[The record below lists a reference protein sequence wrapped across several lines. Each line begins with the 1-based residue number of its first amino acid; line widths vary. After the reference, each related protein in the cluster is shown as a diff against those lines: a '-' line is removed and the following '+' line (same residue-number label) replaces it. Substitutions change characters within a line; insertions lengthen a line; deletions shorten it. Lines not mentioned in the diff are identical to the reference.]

1 MNAILRIICFFLFC
15 SFSSVY
21 AEGEPLVVGTE
32 SYNPPF
38 VQQGGKQSIFGFDID
53 MMISL
58 CKIMNR
64 TCEFRVMKFTDI
76 LPAVEANKIDVATDS
91 ITITAARSHDVGFS
105 LPYLLSNSR
114 FLTTAA
120 NAKTPFSFDS
130 LKGKSLGIQ
139 SGTIFVDQ
147 VNELGIKNVKIRLY
161 ERLEDMLDALN
172 KGQVDYLLIDDPT
185 AVFWAANSA
194 GAFVAV
200 GKPLVYGFGYGIAVN
215 INNKPLLDTI
225 NKALLQY
232 QNSEDF
238 KRNYF
243 KYLPQ

>member
-1 MNAILRIICFFLFC
+1 MNTIKRITYCLLFC
-15 SFSSVY
+15 TFTTVY

-53 MMISL
+53 MMLTL

-64 TCEFRVMKFTDI
+64 TCVFKVMKFTDI
-76 LPAVEANKIDVATDS
+76 LPAVETNKIDVATDS
-91 ITITAARSHDVGFS
+91 ITITAARSHEVSFS
-105 LPYLLSNSR
+105 LPYLPSNSR
-114 FLTTAA
+114 FLTTVA
-120 NAKTPFSFDS
+120 NSKTPFSFDS

-147 VNELGIKNVKIRLY
+147 VSELGIKNANIKLY
-161 ERLEDMLDALN
+161 DRLEDMLDALN
-172 KGQVDYLLIDDPT
+172 RGRIDYLLIDDPT

-194 GAFVAV
+194 GTFVAV
-200 GKPLVYGFGYGIAVN
+200 GQPLVYGFGYGIAVN
-215 INNKPLLDTI
+215 LNNKPLLDTI